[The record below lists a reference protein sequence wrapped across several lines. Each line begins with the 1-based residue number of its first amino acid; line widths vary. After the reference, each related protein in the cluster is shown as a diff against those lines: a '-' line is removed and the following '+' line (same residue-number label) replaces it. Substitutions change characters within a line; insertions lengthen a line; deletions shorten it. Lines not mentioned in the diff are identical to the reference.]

1 MVEPAHGM
9 TSPPAEP
16 DDSTASVEA
25 SATSAATLTAT
36 APATRRR
43 RPPLH
48 LMSPF
53 RIGFV
58 GTLGALVA
66 YGLAQAII
74 QARSVLVLLVV
85 AMFIALGLNP
95 VVEFLIRR
103 KLRRGLSVVLVFIAV
118 LVVLGLVG
126 FAVVPVVSEQI
137 TNLIKSAPSM
147 LQDLLGD
154 RRIKAFNDRFQLVS
168 KAQQALSS
176 GSLVQQLFGGI
187 LGAGKI
193 VLGAVFSGV
202 TLLILTLYFLASLPA
217 IKNAIYR
224 LTPASSRARV
234 RVLEDTIFAQI
245 SAFISGTFVVAMIA
259 GTLSFIFLLIVGLS
273 EYALALALVI
283 AVFDIIPLIGATI
296 GAIIVCIVAFVDS
309 TAVGIAAVI
318 FYVAYQ
324 LFENYVLQPRVFKRA
339 VDVPGALVVIAALI
353 GAALLGVV
361 GALLAVPVAAAL
373 LMLLRDV
380 AQPRLDAG

>member
-1 MVEPAHGM
+1 MVEPSRGK
-9 TSPPAEP
+9 TSQPAEG
-16 DDSTASVEA
+16 DDAVVPAEA
-25 SATSAATLTAT
+25 SAASPVTLTAT
-36 APATRRR
+36 APASRR
-43 RPPLH
+43 RPPVH

-58 GTLGALVA
+58 GTLGVLVA

-95 VVEFLIRR
+95 IVEFLIRR
-103 KLRRGLSVVLVFIAV
+103 KLRRGLSVALVFIAV
-118 LVVLGLVG
+118 LAVLGLAGV
-126 FAVVPVVSEQI
+126 AVVPVVSEQI
-137 TNLIKSAPSM
+137 TNLATSAPRM
-147 LQDLLGD
+147 LEDLLGNP
-154 RRIKAFNDRFQLVS
+154 RIKAFNDRFQLVS
-168 KAQQALSS
+168 KAQESLSS
-176 GSLVQQLFGGI
+176 GTLVQQLFGGI
-187 LGAGKI
+187 LGAGRV

-202 TLLILTLYFLASLPA
+202 TLLILTLYFLASLPS

-234 RVLEDTIFAQI
+234 RILEDTIFTQI

-296 GAIIVCIVAFVDS
+296 GAIIVCIVAFIES
-309 TAVGIAAVI
+309 TGIGIAAVI

-339 VDVPGALVVIAALI
+339 VNVPGALVVIAALI

-373 LMLLRDV
+373 LLLLRDV

>member
-1 MVEPAHGM
+1 VPTE
-9 TSPPAEP
+9 PPA
-16 DDSTASVEA
+16 A
-25 SATSAATLTAT
+25 SAATLTT
-36 APATRRR
+36 TIPASRR
-43 RPPLH
+43 RPPLQF
-48 LMSPF
+48 MSPF

-58 GTLGALVA
+58 GTLGVLVA

-103 KLRRGLSVVLVFIAV
+103 RLPRGLSVALVFIAV
-118 LVVLGLVG
+118 LAVLGLAG
-126 FAVVPVVSEQI
+126 FAVVPVLSEQI
-137 TNLIKSAPSM
+137 TNLVTSAPGM
-147 LQDLLGD
+147 LQDLLGN
-154 RRIKAFNDRFQLVS
+154 RKIKAFNDRFQLVT

-187 LGAGKI
+187 LGAGKV

-217 IKNAIYR
+217 IKSAIYR

-259 GTLSFIFLLIVGLS
+259 GTLSFIFLIIVGLS
-273 EYALALALVI
+273 EYALALALLI
-283 AVFDIIPLIGATI
+283 AAFDIIPLIGATI
-296 GAIIVCIVAFVDS
+296 GAVIVCIVAFVDS
-309 TAVGIAAVI
+309 TVVGIAAVI

-324 LFENYVLQPRVFKRA
+324 LFENYVLQPRVFKKA